1 MKRIVLFALIAALCA
16 GALLYFYLDKL
27 EQQKQVQVV
36 YEDVVVA
43 VADIPA
49 FTQISAEMVQI
60 SQKPAGSSHPL
71 AARTVDEVVGFVTE
85 SDIIAGEE
93 LLPVKLKQ
101 PGQTES
107 GLSYVVP
114 EGMRA
119 LTVAVDQVSGVA
131 GFLQRGD
138 YVDVLGYVNVKVLRT
153 NELDPFEVA
162 TAEDPNANQMLQE
175 ADLSTAETE
184 SATLVVAQNICIAAV
199 GTTLVNAAAPVE
211 GGDIGYG
218 SVTLFVTPEDAL
230 RIVQSARSGS
240 IALVLRAS
248 GDHEQNT
255 EDPILSDSLMKK
267 AD

>member
-1 MKRIVLFALIAALCA
+1 MKRIVLFALVAALCA
-16 GALLYFYLDKL
+16 GALLYFYLGKL
-27 EQQKQVQVV
+27 EQQKQVQIV

-43 VADIPA
+43 VGDIPA

-60 SQKPAGSSHPL
+60 QKKPAGSSHPF
-71 AARTVDEVVGFVTE
+71 AARTLDQVVGFVTE
-85 SDIIAGEE
+85 SNIIAGEE
-93 LLPVKLKQ
+93 LLPAKLKQ

-107 GLSYVVP
+107 GLSYVIP

-138 YVDVLGYVNVKVLRT
+138 YVDVLAYVNVQVVKSTVV
-153 NELDPFEVA
+153 DPYEVV
-162 TAEDPNANQMLQE
+162 TAEDPEGEQMIQE
-175 ADLSTAETE
+175 ADPSTATTE
-184 SATLVVAQNICIAAV
+184 SATLVVAQNICIAAI
-199 GTTLVNAAAPVE
+199 GTSLADAADAQNGE
-211 GGDIGYG
+211 TGYG

-240 IALVLRAS
+240 ITLALRAS

-255 EDPILSDSLMKK
+255 EDPILSGSLLKK
-267 AD
+267 AK